1 MQLKLNMYTIYP
13 KQDSQDLRGE
23 LTKLTSNR
31 KKGLVDRQQLDS
43 ELKRVQDQVKELQTS
58 IKVKENLLD
67 DLISTDK
74 QMKATNRQMV
84 KKVQLLYEESAK
96 TRRDLREAQRCLK
109 AAEEGGREN
118 KQNLFKVRR
127 IFFALRVL
135 CSLPF

>member
-1 MQLKLNMYTIYP
+1 M
-13 KQDSQDLRGE
+13 RGE

-127 IFFALRVL
+127 LFFCTAHVFCHFTMYRQLT
-135 CSLPF
+135 